1 MKTVKINLYSFDEL
15 MEESKNRAIN
25 DAIIFLNNDLIDFE
39 DESGNMQEEYFE
51 HTEEEAEEFIRIND
65 YLFFKNGEL
74 ANVTEYT
81 GAHPRAGQT
90 ELILNGEAFNI

>member
-25 DAIIFLNNDLIDFE
+25 EAIIFLNNDLIDIE

-51 HTEEEAEEFIRIND
+51 HTEEDAEEFIRIND

-81 GAHPRAGQT
+81 GIHPRAGQT
-90 ELILNGEAFNI
+90 ELILKGEVFNI

>member
-1 MKTVKINLYSFDEL
+1 MKTVKINLYSFNEL

-25 DAIIFLNNDLIDFE
+25 EAIIFLNNDLISIE

-51 HTEEEAEEFIRIND
+51 HTEEEAEEFIIINN

-81 GAHPRAGQT
+81 GRHPRAGQT
-90 ELILNGEAFNI
+90 ELILKGEVFNI